1 MVVLITAHIGHRIG
15 CLSLLCLLSLSGV
28 CAAQTAFSARAR
40 RGSGEVL
47 CGAQVVVRFRTPPD
61 KCLRRAQVV
70 ARRLNEAVLRSARD
84 HTKFLALLRLGELPL
99 QVALQPCEV
108 ILQGPGASDARAEN
122 LRLHR

>member
-84 HTKFLALLRLGELPL
+84 RDISLIPTGRRSFLLSVQGRPLLTVTR
-99 QVALQPCEV
+99 
-108 ILQGPGASDARAEN
+108 
-122 LRLHR
+122 